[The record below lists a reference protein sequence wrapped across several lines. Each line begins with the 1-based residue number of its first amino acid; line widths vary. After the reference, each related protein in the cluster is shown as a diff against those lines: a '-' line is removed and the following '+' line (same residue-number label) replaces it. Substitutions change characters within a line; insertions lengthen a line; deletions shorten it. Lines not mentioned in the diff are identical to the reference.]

1 MVGGPIG
8 VIMVNVKAR
17 SVIREANSTST
28 EPAPTRPQAA
38 TGRIARE
45 KVGKGRAAK

>member
-17 SVIREANSTST
+17 CVIREANSTST

-38 TGRIARE
+38 TGSVARE
-45 KVGKGRAAK
+45 KKRKGRVAE